1 MICKHPATS
10 LRTVSLGL
18 TLVALVLLNGCAVS
32 EVDPK
37 VFTDYDP
44 GTRYSTYRTFAWQT
58 PPLVSS
64 SPRPIAPETR
74 DFALQET
81 ATLLT
86 AKGLQQVQT
95 ATDADLLVSVVV
107 GSRSGLVVNNYP
119 GRWGGNYSDLRE
131 VTTAGLGVEIF
142 NRETTQRL
150 WTGWATTGLTAEVYA
165 NRQDVIKEIL
175 TMVLAEYPPRTSE
188 IGVEPRFPGKW
199 RQRQPATVVTRIN
212 QPESNSVQQQ
222 FSSY

>member
-1 MICKHPATS
+1 MTRRDPVNPARITM
-10 LRTVSLGL
+10 
-18 TLVALVLLNGCAVS
+18 LVLSLLAVVLMHGCAVS
-32 EVDPK
+32 EVDPQ

-44 GTRYSTYRTFAWQT
+44 GTRYSSYRTFAWQN

-64 SPRPIAPETR
+64 SPRPVAPETR
-74 DFALQET
+74 DFALKET

-86 AKGLQQVQT
+86 EKGLQQVET
-95 ATDADLLVSVVV
+95 AEAADLLVSVVV
-107 GSRSGLVVNNYP
+107 GSRGGLVVNNYP

-165 NRQDVIKEIL
+165 NRQDVIEQIL
-175 TMVLAEYPPRTSE
+175 NMVLAEYPPAR
-188 IGVEPRFPGKW
+188 
-199 RQRQPATVVTRIN
+199 
-212 QPESNSVQQQ
+212 
-222 FSSY
+222 